1 MIPYKHIIFD
11 FGNVLARFDQNLI
24 INKLQIPSE
33 DVPLFTAIVF
43 QDWNALDDGT
53 IPYNEAATKAV
64 NSAPEHLKESVS
76 LFFQDWYKY
85 LPPLTDTWNLI
96 HELKQMGLSLY
107 ILSNAPTHF
116 ADHADFYEITK
127 EFDGIVFSAP
137 LVLSKPDPRFYQYL
151 FEQYHLDPSDC
162 FFIDDK
168 RENIEAGRVLGM
180 DGIIFDGD
188 ISKVR
193 HALHFE

>member
-11 FGNVLARFDQNLI
+11 FGNVLARFDQRFI
-24 INKLQIPSE
+24 IDKLQIPHA
-33 DVPLFTAIVF
+33 DIPLFTNIVF

-53 IPYNEAATKAV
+53 IPYEQAITNAKNV
-64 NSAPEHLKESVS
+64 APEHLKKYVT

-96 HELKQMGLSLY
+96 HELKEKGLSLY

-116 ADHADFYEITK
+116 AEHADFYEITK

-137 LVLSKPDPRFYQYL
+137 LVLSKPNPRFYQYL
-151 FEQYHLDPSDC
+151 FEHYHLKPSDC

-168 RENIEAGRVLGM
+168 KENIEAGRALGM

-193 HALHFE
+193 SALHLI